1 MAAVD
6 QLTALKELTTV
17 VADSGDF
24 AAFKDLK
31 PQDATTNPSLLYSAA
46 QMPAYEEIVNAA
58 LASAKAKA
66 QDEAEQLSLAMDTL
80 AVKFGVEILK
90 LIPGRVST
98 ELDARLSYDKDACIK
113 KCHQLFKLYEENG
126 INPKERV
133 LFKIASTW
141 EGIQAAGEL
150 EKEGIHTN
158 LTLLFGFPQAVACA
172 EAGVF
177 LISPFVGRITD
188 YWKKEKGVA
197 GFDPE
202 EDPGVLSVRSI
213 FTYYKK
219 FDYKT
224 IVMGASFRSKE
235 QILAIAGC
243 DYLTISPALL
253 SQLAGSTDA
262 VPRRLSA
269 QEAKK
274 SEVAKV
280 SFDEANFRAELAKDA
295 CATFKLDEGIKKFA
309 EDTVLLEGLIKK
321 KLQQ

>member
-1 MAAVD
+1 MTD
-6 QLTALKELTTV
+6 QLTQLKSFTTV

-24 AAFKDLK
+24 ASFKDLK
-31 PQDATTNPSLLYSAA
+31 PQDATTNPSLLFAAA

-58 LASAKAKA
+58 LSSAKAKA
-66 QDEAEQLSLAMDTL
+66 QDEASQLSLAMDLL

-98 ELDARLSYDKDACIK
+98 ELDARLSYDKEACIK
-113 KCHQLFKLYEENG
+113 KCHQLFELYQEHG

-141 EGIQAAGEL
+141 EGIQAAREL

-188 YWKKEKGVA
+188 YWKKEKGVS

-219 FDYKT
+219 YDYKT

-235 QILAIAGC
+235 QILALAGC

-253 SQLAGSTDA
+253 TQLAASHDP
-262 VPRRLSA
+262 VPKRLSVD
-269 QEAKK
+269 ESKK
-274 SEVAKV
+274 AEVAKV
-280 SFDEANFRAELAKDA
+280 SFDEATFRAELAKDG

-309 EDTVLLEGLIKK
+309 EDTVLLEQLIKK
-321 KLQQ
+321 KLQ